1 MNDDR
6 QYQEYNA
13 EDDEHLMLVAI
24 SPIIGNLTIEDRLSL
39 FIHDLNL
46 YTEEEYG
53 ESDAQKVIDTIL
65 QEILSNETN
74 KSTVAMLHYEFLFS
88 KDLEA
93 KKRKLIQ
100 LTLIYTAAAQS
111 ALKNGSTLKSWQAIA
126 EAKHYLAYY
135 AGLNDPVERKKVE
148 RAQKGG
154 NQKAKNTETLKQAI
168 IMLLKEKRPKKG
180 RWRSPQDAAIAI
192 VDDFKAI
199 AEKEGISIP
208 SDKNDL
214 IYMITNPIHED
225 KDINKAFA

>member
-6 QYQEYNA
+6 QYQEYNT
-13 EDDEHLMLVAI
+13 EDDKHLMIVAI
-24 SPIIGNLTIEDRLSL
+24 SPIIGDLTIEDRLSL

-53 ESDAQKVIDTIL
+53 ESDAQKLIDIIS

-74 KSTVAMLHYEFLFS
+74 KNTVAMLHYEFLFS
-88 KDLEA
+88 KDLEVR
-93 KKRKLIQ
+93 KRKLIQ

-111 ALKNGSTLKSWQAIA
+111 ALENGSILKSWQAIA
-126 EAKHYLAYY
+126 EAKYYLAYY
-135 AGLNDPVERKKVE
+135 AGLNDPVERNKVE

-154 NQKAKNTETLKQAI
+154 IQKAKNTEILKQAI
-168 IMLLKEKRPKKG
+168 IILLKEKRPKRGK
-180 RWRSPQDAAIAI
+180 WRSSQDAAIAI
-192 VDDFKAI
+192 VDDFKSI

-214 IYMITNPIHED
+214 IYMITNLIHED
-225 KDINKAFA
+225 KDANKAFA